1 MAFQTGTKVDP
12 RLMRADLSGFA
23 RGTELA
29 VAGIGAA
36 IKTYQEKETAN
47 KLCCRISC

>member
-12 RLMRADLSGFA
+12 RLMRADLSGFS

-29 VAGIGAA
+29 MAGIASAVSGYA
-36 IKTYQEKETAN
+36 KKKKEQ
-47 KLCCRISC
+47 IM